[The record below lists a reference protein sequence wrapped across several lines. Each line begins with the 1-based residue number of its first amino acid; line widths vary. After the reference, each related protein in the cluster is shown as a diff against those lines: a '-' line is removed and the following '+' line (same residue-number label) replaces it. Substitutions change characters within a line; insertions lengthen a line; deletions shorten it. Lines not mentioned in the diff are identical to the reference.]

1 MDLKMSNAVFAVCLI
16 ALGGLGAVMG
26 AGVLLIVPRIEA
38 HERRRSAAAAHPA
51 E

>member
-1 MDLKMSNAVFAVCLI
+1 MSDAVFAVFL

-26 AGVLLIVPRIEA
+26 AGVLLVVPHIEA
-38 HERRRSAAAAHPA
+38 HERRRAAAAHPA